1 MPTINER
8 VVIKSVFHVS
18 ELMYCPLQDAGTELM
33 NERSWLGFF
42 CSFGIFFGFFGV
54 FFRGKNERKGIKAEE
69 FWDLGGSW
77 VHSHTELLRAYSGN
91 FLISSRMHI
100 QHPFLSNLLFFPCC
114 S

>member
-42 CSFGIFFGFFGV
+42 VRLGFFLVSLG
-54 FFRGKNERKGIKAEE
+54 FF
-69 FWDLGGSW
+69 
-77 VHSHTELLRAYSGN
+77 
-91 FLISSRMHI
+91 
-100 QHPFLSNLLFFPCC
+100 
-114 S
+114 